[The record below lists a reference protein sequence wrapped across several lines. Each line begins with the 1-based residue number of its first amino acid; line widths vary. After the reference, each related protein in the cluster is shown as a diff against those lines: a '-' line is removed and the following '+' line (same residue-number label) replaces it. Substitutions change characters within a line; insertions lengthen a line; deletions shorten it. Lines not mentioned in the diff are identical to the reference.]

1 MPRLPFEPWRFSSP
15 NVACWAGVGALDVDA
30 GVAEDASGGSK
41 NALGAH
47 GGGVAGVGG
56 MALLAG
62 GVEFAS
68 GG

>member
-1 MPRLPFEPWRFSSP
+1 M
-15 NVACWAGVGALDVDA
+15 DVDA
-30 GVAEDASGGSK
+30 GVAGDVSGGSK

-62 GVEFAS
+62 GVEVTS